1 MVLKPPSFT
10 QLLINIVYDGN
21 EKVAMFYEGEITM
34 PDLVSPGVSV
44 TVTDESFYAGAAQ
57 GTVPL
62 FVVASAQDKADPSST
77 GSTAVGTTSAN
88 VGKAY
93 LIGSQRELLSTFGTP
108 TFYSAG
114 STMLPGD
121 ERNEYGL
128 LAAYSYL
135 GISNRAYV
143 VRADIDL
150 AELTGSTNVPA
161 GTPANGTYW
170 LDTASTDWGVYQ
182 ADGTSWSKVTPTV
195 LTDTPSSAAT
205 SNVNNDTE
213 KSPKSSYGANG
224 DFVVVASATPAKLW
238 EKVSGL
244 WYQVGADT
252 WVTAKTG
259 TPVVFMQ
266 PGTGSAPSATVAGS
280 IWVKTTAVGGGA
292 NVVVKYYST
301 STSQWSTISAPLYAD
316 DDNAVTALTP
326 AASALYTMFDDDD
339 DAAWDNDRID
349 NATYKQTANN
359 STPEVEYNIKLRG
372 SATTTT
378 ATGTADLSGTG
389 IDLTAPQTGIKLNIC
404 NNDVTVT
411 AAGGAGSNVTLA
423 EIVAGI
429 NNDSALAAL
438 TVKASIEASSG
449 TKEYLKLERTNG
461 KNIWVEDTTTAGT
474 VDGVTTAQ
482 LGFTDNMASG
492 SDSWYMASIWS
503 SLSYEASATAPT
515 SSPVDGTLWYDSN
528 LSADMYIAE
537 NDGGTMKWFAYAN
550 SKDTFTVGSV
560 NTGPNGEASG
570 IRDLQMVSSE
580 PTTQSDGTALENGD
594 IWIDSNE
601 LEAYPKIYKYNTTSS
616 KWVLIDNTDQS
627 SASGIVF
634 GDAVG
639 NPAGTTDAAVGWGSA
654 YASFDADAVDPANYA
669 EGTLLFN
676 TRISGYNVK
685 EYKTSY
691 VVNGTDIG
699 PIWINKSGLKPDGSP
714 YMGRKAQRQVVV
726 TALQAVFTANDEIR
740 AESRFFN
747 LIACPGYAETYD
759 EMIALNTAR
768 KETAFIILDAP
779 FRLKTPSE
787 VSSWMSNSANATT
800 NGEDGLVSAHTYS
813 AVYYPS
819 ALSTDLSGNNVVV
832 PASHV
837 ALRTIAYND
846 QAAFQWF
853 APAGYQRGLVSNA
866 SSVGY
871 IDSTTGE
878 YNSVVLSEGSR
889 DTLYAAKVNPIAY
902 MPNRGLVVFGQK
914 SLHSVSSALD
924 RVNVGRLICYL
935 RYQFDQLAKPFLFEL
950 NDRMTRDQ
958 VTDTFERF
966 LSDLASKRALYDFLV
981 VCDDS
986 NNTATRIDANQLWID
1001 VAIQPAKAAEFIY
1014 IPIRIK
1020 NTGENMSY
1028 S

>member
-1 MVLKPPSFT
+1 
-10 QLLINIVYDGN
+10 
-21 EKVAMFYEGEITM
+21 M

-114 STMLPGD
+114 STMIPGD

-143 VRADIDL
+143 VRADVDL

-161 GTPANGTYW
+161 GTPNNGTYW
-170 LDTASTDWGVYQ
+170 LDTQATDWGIYQ
-182 ADGTSWSKVTPTV
+182 ADGTSWSKITPEV
-195 LTDTPSSAAT
+195 LLDTPSAAAT
-205 SNVNNDTE
+205 SNVGTDNA
-213 KSPKSSYGANG
+213 PKSSYGSTG
-224 DFVVVASATPAKLW
+224 EFVVVASTTPAKAF
-238 EKVSGL
+238 EKIGGQWHV
-244 WYQVGADT
+244 VGSDN
-252 WVTAKTG
+252 WVTAKPG
-259 TPVVFMQ
+259 TPTVFMQ
-266 PGTGSAPSATVAGS
+266 PGTGSAPAATTAGS
-280 IWVKTTAVGGGA
+280 IWVKTTTVGGGA
-292 NVVVKYYST
+292 NVVVKYFST

-326 AASALYTMFDDDD
+326 AANALYTMFDDDD
-339 DAAWDNDRID
+339 DAAWNNDRID

-359 STPEVEYNIKLRG
+359 TTPEVHYTVKLRG

-378 ATGTADLSGTG
+378 ATGTADLSGNG
-389 IDLTAPQTGIKLNIC
+389 IDLSGSETGIKINIC
-404 NNDVTVT
+404 NTDVSIT

-429 NNDSALAAL
+429 NNDASLTALK
-438 TVKASIEASSG
+438 VKASIEASSG

-461 KNIWVEDTTTAGT
+461 KNIWIEDTATDGDATTKELTTA
-474 VDGVTTAQ
+474 D
-482 LGFTDNMASG
+482 LGFADNMAEG
-492 SDSWYMASIWS
+492 SDAWYMKSIWS
-503 SLSYEASATAPT
+503 DLSYEASANAPT
-515 SSPVDGTLWYDSN
+515 SDPVDGTLWYDTN

-550 SKDTFTVGSV
+550 SKDTFTAGNV

-580 PTTQSDGTALENGD
+580 PTKQSDGTALENGD

-654 YASFDADAVDPANYA
+654 YASFNSDAPDPADYA
-669 EGTLLFN
+669 AGTLLFN
-676 TRISGYNVK
+676 TRVSGYNVK

-699 PIWINKSGLKPDGSP
+699 PIWINKAGNKPDGSP

-726 TALQAVFTANDEIR
+726 TALQASFTSNDEIK

-747 LIACPGYAETYD
+747 LIACPGYSETYD

-787 VSSWMSNSANATT
+787 VSNWMSNSANATT
-800 NGEDGLVSAHTYS
+800 NGEDGLVSSSTYS

-837 ALRTIAYND
+837 ALRTIASSDN
-846 QAAFQWF
+846 AAFQWF
-853 APAGYQRGLVSNA
+853 APAGFQRGLVSNA

-871 IDSTTGE
+871 IDSATGE

-889 DTLYAAKVNPIAY
+889 DTLYSKKVNPIAY

-914 SLHSVSSALD
+914 TLHSTASALD
-924 RVNVGRLICYL
+924 RVNVARLICYL

-966 LSDLASKRALYDFLV
+966 LADLTAKRALYDFLV
-981 VCDDS
+981 VCDES
-986 NNTATRIDANQLWID
+986 NNTATRIDANQMWID

>member
-1 MVLKPPSFT
+1 
-10 QLLINIVYDGN
+10 
-21 EKVAMFYEGEITM
+21 M

-62 FVVASAQDKADPSST
+62 FVVASAQDKADPSQS
-77 GSTAVGTTSAN
+77 GATAVGTTSAN

-143 VRADIDL
+143 IRANVDT
-150 AELTGSTNVPA
+150 AQLTGSTTVPTSA
-161 GTPANGTYW
+161 PANGTYW

-182 ADGTSWSKVTPTV
+182 SNGSAWSKITPTV
-195 LTDTPSSAAT
+195 LTDTPSTSAT

-213 KSPKSSYGANG
+213 KSPKTTFGSNG
-224 DFVVVASATPAKLW
+224 DFCIVASATPAKLW
-238 EKVSGL
+238 EKVGGL

-252 WVTAKTG
+252 WIAAKTG
-259 TPVVFMQ
+259 TPAVFMQ
-266 PGTGSAPSATVAGS
+266 PGSGAAPSASVAGS

-301 STSQWSTISAPLYAD
+301 STASWSTISAPMYGD

-326 AASALYTMFDDDD
+326 AANSLYTMFDDDM
-339 DAAWDNDRID
+339 DAAWNNDRID

-359 STPEVEYNIKLRG
+359 STPEVQYEIKLRG

-389 IDLTAPQTGIKLNIC
+389 IDLTGSQTGLKMNIC
-404 NNDVTVT
+404 NVDVTVT
-411 AAGGAGSNVTLA
+411 ASGGAGSNVTLA

-429 NNDSALAAL
+429 NNDASLKAK

-461 KNIWVEDTTTAGT
+461 KNIWIEDTATAGNVIGTTTAN
-474 VDGVTTAQ
+474 
-482 LGFTDNMASG
+482 LGFADNMASG

-503 SLSYEASATAPT
+503 NLSYEASASAPT
-515 SSPVDGTLWYDSN
+515 SSPVDGTLWYDTN
-528 LSADMYIAE
+528 LTADMYIAE

-550 SKDTFTVGSV
+550 SKDTFTSGSV
-560 NTGPNGEASG
+560 NTGPNGEAAG
-570 IRDLQMVSSE
+570 LRDMQMVSTE
-580 PTTQSDGTALENGD
+580 PTKQSDGTALENGD

-601 LEAYPKIYKYNTTSS
+601 LEAYPKIYKYNTGTS

-639 NPAGTTDAAVGWGSA
+639 NPAGTTTADQGWGSA
-654 YASFDADAVDPANYA
+654 YASFSSDAADPADYA
-669 EGTLLFN
+669 VGTLLFN
-676 TRISGYNVK
+676 TRLSGYNVK

-699 PIWINKSGLKPDGSP
+699 PIWINKAGNKPDGSP

-726 TALQAVFTANDEIR
+726 TALQAAFTSNDEIK

-747 LIACPGYAETYD
+747 LIACPGYPETYD

-768 KETAFIILDAP
+768 KETAFVILDAP

-787 VSSWMSNSANATT
+787 VSNWMSNSANATT
-800 NGEDGLVSAHTYS
+800 NGEDGLVSSNTYS

-819 ALSTDLSGNNVVV
+819 ALTTDLSGNNVVV

-837 ALRTIAYND
+837 ALRTIAFND
-846 QAAFQWF
+846 NAAFQWF

-871 IDSTTGE
+871 IDPATGE

-889 DTLYAAKVNPIAY
+889 DTLYSKKVNPIAY

-914 SLHSVSSALD
+914 SLHSTASALD
-924 RVNVGRLICYL
+924 RVNVARLICYL

-958 VTDTFERF
+958 VSDTFERF
-966 LSDLASKRALYDFLV
+966 LADLASKRALYDFLV
-981 VCDDS
+981 VCDES
-986 NNTATRIDANQLWID
+986 NNTATRIDANQMWID

>member
-1 MVLKPPSFT
+1 
-10 QLLINIVYDGN
+10 
-21 EKVAMFYEGEITM
+21 M
-34 PDLVSPGVSV
+34 PDLVSPGVAV

-93 LIGSQRELLSTFGTP
+93 LVGSQRELLSTFGTP
-108 TFYSAG
+108 NFYSAG

-143 VRADIDL
+143 VRADVDT
-150 AELTGSTNVPA
+150 AQLTGSTTVPA

-170 LDTASTDWGVYQ
+170 LDTTATDWGVYQ
-182 ADGTSWSKVTPTV
+182 TNGTAWSKITPTV
-195 LTDTPSSAAT
+195 LTDTPSASAT
-205 SNVNNDTE
+205 SNVQNDAE
-213 KSPKSSYGANG
+213 KTPKSSFGANG
-224 DFVVVASATPAKLW
+224 EFCVVASATPAKLW
-238 EKVSGL
+238 EKVAGQ

-252 WVTAKTG
+252 WTTAKDTANSVSG
-259 TPVVFMQ
+259 SRAFIQ
-266 PGTGSAPSATVAGS
+266 PGTGSQPSATRNGDV
-280 IWVKTTAVGGGA
+280 WVKSTAVGGGA
-292 NVVVKYYST
+292 NVVVKFYST
-301 STSQWSTISAPLYAD
+301 STSQFSTISAPLYAD

-326 AASALYTMFDDDD
+326 ATNSLYVQFDDDN
-339 DAAWDNDRID
+339 DAAWDNSRID

-359 STPEVEYNIKLRG
+359 ATPEVAYNIKIRG

-389 IDLTAPQTGIKLNIC
+389 IDLTGSQDGLKINIC
-404 NNDVTVT
+404 NQDVTVT

-429 NNDSALAAL
+429 NNDANLSAI

-461 KNIWVEDTTTAGT
+461 KNIWVEDTATAGNT
-474 VDGVTTAQ
+474 IGVATAT
-482 LGFTDNMASG
+482 LGFADNMASG

-503 SLSYEASATAPT
+503 DLSYEASANAPT
-515 SSPVDGTLWYDSN
+515 SSPVDGTLWYDTN
-528 LSADMYIAE
+528 LTADIYVAT

-550 SKDTFTVGSV
+550 SKDTFTSGNV
-560 NTGPNGEASG
+560 NTGVGGTASG
-570 IRDLQMVSSE
+570 LRDLQMVSDA

-601 LEAYPKIYKYNTTSS
+601 LEAYPKIYWYNTTSS
-616 KWVLIDNTDQS
+616 SWVLIDNTDQS

-639 NPAGTTDAAVGWGSA
+639 NPAGTTTSAQGWGSP
-654 YASFDADAVDPANYA
+654 YASFDSDAVDPANYA
-669 EGTLLFN
+669 EGTLLYN
-676 TRISGYNVK
+676 TRISGYVVK

-691 VVNGTDIG
+691 VVNGTNIG
-699 PIWINKSGLKPDGSP
+699 PIWINAAGNKPDGSP

-726 TALQAVFTANDEIR
+726 TALQAAFVSNDEIR

-759 EMIALNTAR
+759 EMVALNTAK
-768 KETAFIILDAP
+768 KETAFIIVDAP

-787 VSSWMSNSANATT
+787 VSNWISNSANATT
-800 NGEDGLVSAHTYS
+800 NGEDGLVTAHTYS

-819 ALSTDLSGNNVVV
+819 ALATDLSGNNVVV
-832 PASHV
+832 PASHI
-837 ALRTIAYND
+837 ALRTIASSDN
-846 QAAFQWF
+846 AAFQWF

-871 IDSTTGE
+871 IDPQSGE

-889 DTLYAAKVNPIAY
+889 DTLYSKKVNPIAF
-902 MPNRGLVVFGQK
+902 MPNRGLTVFGQK
-914 SLHSVSSALD
+914 TLHPTASALD
-924 RVNVGRLICYL
+924 RVNVARLICYL
-935 RYQFDQLAKPFLFEL
+935 RYQLDQLAKPFLFEL

-958 VTDTFERF
+958 VSDTVERF
-966 LSDLASKRALYDFLV
+966 LSDLSSKRALYDFLV
-981 VCDDS
+981 VCDDT
-986 NNTATRIDANQLWID
+986 NNTPTRIDANQLWVDI
-1001 VAIQPAKAAEFIY
+1001 AIQPAKAAEFIY
-1014 IPIRIK
+1014 IPVRIK

-1028 S
+1028 N

>member
-1 MVLKPPSFT
+1 MYNGNK
-10 QLLINIVYDGN
+10 IV
-21 EKVAMFYEGEITM
+21 AILYEGEITM

-44 TVTDESFYAGAAQ
+44 TVTDESFYAGASQ

-62 FVVASAQDKADPSST
+62 FVVASAKDKADPST
-77 GSTAVGTTSAN
+77 TNSTAIGTTSAN

-135 GISNRAYV
+135 GISNRAFV
-143 VRADIDL
+143 VRADVDL
-150 AELTGSTNVPA
+150 AQLTGSTNVPA
-161 GTPANGTYW
+161 GTPNNGTYW
-170 LDTASTDWGVYQ
+170 LDTASTNWGVYQ
-182 ADGTSWSKVTPTV
+182 ADGTNWSKKTPAV
-195 LTDTPSSAAT
+195 LTDEPNASAT

-213 KSPKSSYGANG
+213 RTPKTSYGANG
-224 DFVVVASATPAKLW
+224 DFVIVANGSNTTNGIATAKLW
-238 EKVSGL
+238 EKVSGT
-244 WYQVGADT
+244 WYQCGADT
-252 WVTAKTG
+252 WIAAKSG
-259 TPVVFMQ
+259 TPAVFIQ
-266 PGTGSAPSATVAGS
+266 PGSGSAPSAAVAGS
-280 IWVKTTAVGGGA
+280 VWIKSTAVGGGA
-292 NVVVKYYST
+292 NVVVKYFST
-301 STSQWSTISAPLYAD
+301 GTNTWSTISAPLYAD
-316 DDNAVTALTP
+316 DDNAITDLKP
-326 AASALYTMFDDDD
+326 AANSLYVRFDDED

-359 STPEVEYNIKLRG
+359 STPEVEYTIRLRG
-372 SATTTT
+372 TGTTTT
-378 ATGTADLSGTG
+378 ATGTADLSGNG
-389 IDLTAPQTGIKLNIC
+389 IDLTGAETGLKINIC
-404 NNDVTVT
+404 NQDVTVT

-423 EIVAGI
+423 EIVGAI
-429 NNDSALAAL
+429 NNDTQLAAK
-438 TVKASIEASSG
+438 TVVASIEASSG

-461 KNIWVEDTTTAGT
+461 KNIWIEDTTTAGT
-474 VDGVTTAQ
+474 VIGVTTAT

-492 SDSWYMASIWS
+492 SDSWYMASLWS
-503 SLSYEASATAPT
+503 DLAYEASANAPT
-515 SSPVDGTLWYDSN
+515 TAPVDGTLWYDTN
-528 LSADMYIAE
+528 LTADLYVAE

-550 SKDTFTVGSV
+550 SKDTFTASNV
-560 NTGPNGEASG
+560 NTGKNGMASG
-570 IRDLQMVSSE
+570 LRDLQMVSSE
-580 PTTQSDGTALENGD
+580 PTKQSDGTALENGD

-601 LEAYPKIYKYNTTSS
+601 LEAYPKIYRYNTGTSA
-616 KWVLIDNTDQS
+616 WVLLDNTDQS

-639 NPAGTTDAAVGWGSA
+639 DPAGTTTATQGWGSP
-654 YASFDADAVDPANYA
+654 YASFNSDAVDPANYA

-676 TRISGYNVK
+676 TRVSGYNVK

-691 VVNGTDIG
+691 IVNGTDIG
-699 PIWINKSGLKPDGSP
+699 PIWINAAGNKADGSP
-714 YMGRKAQRQVVV
+714 FMGRKAQRQVVV
-726 TALQAVFTANDEIR
+726 TALQSVFTSNDEIR
-740 AESRFFN
+740 ADSRFFN

-768 KETAFIILDAP
+768 KETAFIIVDAP
-779 FRLKTPSE
+779 FRLKTPSD
-787 VSSWMSNSANATT
+787 VSNWMSNSANATT
-800 NGEDGLVSAHTYS
+800 NGEDGLVSGNTYS
-813 AVYYPS
+813 SVYYPS
-819 ALSTDLSGNNVVV
+819 ALTTDLAGNNVVV
-832 PASHV
+832 PASHI
-837 ALRTIAYND
+837 ALRTIAFND
-846 QAAFQWF
+846 NAAFQWF
-853 APAGYQRGLVSNA
+853 APAGYQRGLVTNA

-871 IDSTTGE
+871 IDSETGE

-889 DTLYAAKVNPIAY
+889 DTLYSKKVNPIAF

-914 SLHSVSSALD
+914 TLHPVSSALD
-924 RVNVGRLICYL
+924 RVNVARLIVYL

-966 LSDLASKRALYDFLV
+966 LADLASKRALFDFLV

-986 NNTATRIDANQLWID
+986 NNTPTRIDANQMWID

>member
-1 MVLKPPSFT
+1 MPG
-10 QLLINIVYDGN
+10 Y
-21 EKVAMFYEGEITM
+21 YEGEITM

-44 TVTDESFYAGAAQ
+44 TVTDESFYAGASQ

-114 STMLPGD
+114 STMIPGD

-143 VRADIDL
+143 VRANVDL
-150 AELTGSTNVPA
+150 ADLTGSATVPA

-170 LDTASTDWGVYQ
+170 LDTTATDWGVYQ
-182 ADGTSWSKVTPTV
+182 SDGTDWSKVTPEV
-195 LTDTPSSAAT
+195 LTDTPSSSAT

-213 KSPKSSYGANG
+213 KSPKTTYGANG
-224 DFVVVASATPAKLW
+224 EFVVVASATPAKLW
-238 EKVSGL
+238 EKIAGQ

-252 WVTAKTG
+252 WVAAKTG

-266 PGTGSAPSATVAGS
+266 PGSGSAPSATVAGS
-280 IWVKTTAVGGGA
+280 IWVKTTTVGGGA

-301 STSQWSTISAPLYAD
+301 ATNQWSTISAPMYAD

-326 AASALYTMFDDDD
+326 AANSLYTMFDDDN
-339 DAAWDNDRID
+339 DAAWNNDRID

-359 STPEVEYNIKLRG
+359 STPEVQYEIKLRG

-378 ATGTADLSGTG
+378 ATGTADLSGNGINLTG
-389 IDLTAPQTGIKLNIC
+389 SQDGLKVNIC
-404 NNDVTVT
+404 NVDVTVT

-429 NNDSALAAL
+429 NNDAAL
-438 TVKASIEASSG
+438 TAKKVVASIEASSG

-461 KNIWVEDTTTAGT
+461 KNIWVEDTTTAGNT
-474 VDGVTTAQ
+474 IGVTTAT
-482 LGFTDNMASG
+482 LGFADNMASG
-492 SDSWYMASIWS
+492 SDSWYMASVWS
-503 SLSYEASATAPT
+503 SLSYEASANAPT
-515 SSPVDGTLWYDSN
+515 SNPVDGTLWYDTN
-528 LSADMYIAE
+528 LTADMYVAE
-537 NDGGTMKWFAYAN
+537 NSGGTMKWFAYAN
-550 SKDTFTVGSV
+550 SKDTFTAGNV
-560 NTGPNGEASG
+560 NTGKNGIASG
-570 IRDLQMVSSE
+570 LRDLQMVSSE
-580 PTTQSDGTALENGD
+580 PTKQSDGTALENGD

-639 NPAGTTDAAVGWGSA
+639 NPAGTTTADQGWGKA
-654 YASFDADAVDPANYA
+654 YASFNTDAPDPADYA

-676 TRISGYNVK
+676 TRLSGYNVK

-691 VVNGTDIG
+691 VVGGTDIG
-699 PIWINKSGLKPDGSP
+699 PIWVNKAGNKPDGSP

-726 TALQAVFTANDEIR
+726 TALQSVFTSNDEIR

-747 LIACPGYAETYD
+747 LIACPGYSETYD
-759 EMIALNTAR
+759 EMIALNTAK

-787 VSSWMSNSANATT
+787 VSNWMSNSANATT
-800 NGEDGLVSAHTYS
+800 NGEDGLVSSHTYS
-813 AVYYPS
+813 AVYYPH
-819 ALSTDLSGNNVVV
+819 ALTTDLSGNNVVV

-837 ALRTIAYND
+837 ALRTIASSDN
-846 QAAFQWF
+846 AAFQWF
-853 APAGYQRGLVSNA
+853 APAGFQRGLVTNA

-871 IDSTTGE
+871 IDPETGE
-878 YNSVVLSEGSR
+878 YTSVVLSEGSR
-889 DTLYAAKVNPIAY
+889 DTLYTKKVNPIAF

-914 SLHSVSSALD
+914 SLHPVASALD

-986 NNTATRIDANQLWID
+986 NNTPARIDANQMYID

-1020 NTGENMSY
+1020 NTGESMNY

>member
-1 MVLKPPSFT
+1 
-10 QLLINIVYDGN
+10 
-21 EKVAMFYEGEITM
+21 M

-77 GSTAVGTTSAN
+77 GSTATGTTSAN

-143 VRADIDL
+143 VRADIDTT
-150 AELTGSTNVPA
+150 ELTGSTTVPA
-161 GTPANGTYW
+161 GAPANGTYW

-182 ADGTSWSKVTPTV
+182 SNGTAWVKINPVI
-195 LTDTPSSAAT
+195 LTDLPSSNAT
-205 SNVNNDTE
+205 SNVNASE
-213 KSPKSSYGANG
+213 APKQTYGKNG
-224 DFVVVASATPAKLW
+224 DFAIVT
-238 EKVSGL
+238 SGL
-244 WYQVGADT
+244 NA
-252 WVTAKTG
+252 G
-259 TPVVFMQ
+259 T
-266 PGTGSAPSATVAGS
+266 TGSAVIRLFEKINSQWHVVGSDTWKTAKPSASVSFKEGTGPTADGKSVAGS

-301 STSQWSTISAPLYAD
+301 STSQWSTISAPLYHD

-326 AASALYTMFDDDD
+326 AANSLYTLFDDIN
-339 DAAWDNDRID
+339 DNDSTSGWNNNLID
-349 NATYKQTANN
+349 NPANKQSNGVDN
-359 STPEVEYNIKLRG
+359 GGVNKTPEVEFRIRMKG

-378 ATGTADLSGTG
+378 ATGTTDLSPGNEIALSDG
-389 IDLTAPQTGIKLNIC
+389 GSSQTGIRINIC
-404 NNDVTVT
+404 NVDVDVTATVPATGVSIEDLVT
-411 AAGGAGSNVTLA
+411 T
-423 EIVAGI
+423 I
-429 NNDSALAAL
+429 NGNTAL
-438 TVKASIEASSG
+438 TSKNIVASIEASSG
-449 TKEYLKLERTNG
+449 TKQYLKLERTDG
-461 KNIWVEDTTTAGT
+461 KNIWIEDSSASSTFDATPTLT
-474 VDGVTTAQ
+474 
-482 LGFTDNMASG
+482 LGFQDNMDPST
-492 SDSWYMASIWS
+492 SDSWYQASTWNN
-503 SLSYEASATAPT
+503 LSFEASETAPT
-515 SSPVDGTLWYDSN
+515 SNPVDGTLWYDTN
-528 LSADMYIAE
+528 LTADLYIAE

-550 SKDTFTVGSV
+550 SKDTFTAGNV

-570 IRDLQMVSSE
+570 IRDLQMVSTE
-580 PTTQSDGTALENGD
+580 PTTNSSGNALENGD

-616 KWVLIDNTDQS
+616 SWVLIDNTDQS

-639 NPAGTTDAAVGWGSA
+639 NPAGTTDAAVGWGST
-654 YASFDADAVDPANYA
+654 YASFNSDAVDPANYA

-691 VVNGTDIG
+691 TVNGTDIG
-699 PIWINKSGLKPDGSP
+699 PIWINKSGLKADGSP

-747 LIACPGYAETYD
+747 LISCPGYAETYD

-779 FRLKTPSE
+779 FRLKTPSD
-787 VSSWMSNSANATT
+787 VSSWMSNNANATT
-800 NGEDGLVSAHTYS
+800 NGEDGLVSSHTYS

-832 PASHV
+832 PASHI

-871 IDSTTGE
+871 IDATTGE

-914 SLHSVSSALD
+914 SLHPTASALD

-935 RYQFDQLAKPFLFEL
+935 RYQFDNLAKPFLFEL

-958 VTDTFERF
+958 VSDTFERF
-966 LSDLASKRALYDFLV
+966 LSDLSAKRALYDFLV
-981 VCDDS
+981 VCDDT
-986 NNTATRIDANQLWID
+986 NNTATRIDANQLWVD

-1014 IPIRIK
+1014 IPVRIK

-1028 S
+1028 N

>member
-1 MVLKPPSFT
+1 MPG
-10 QLLINIVYDGN
+10 Y
-21 EKVAMFYEGEITM
+21 YEGEITM

-62 FVVASAQDKADPSST
+62 FVVASAQDKADPST
-77 GSTAVGTTSAN
+77 TNSTAIGTTSAN

-143 VRADIDL
+143 VRADVDL
-150 AELTGSTNVPA
+150 AQLTGSTNVPA
-161 GTPANGTYW
+161 GTPNNGTYW
-170 LDTASTDWGVYQ
+170 LDTQATDWGVYQ
-182 ADGTSWSKVTPTV
+182 ADGTNWSKKTPTV
-195 LTDTPSSAAT
+195 LTDAPNNAAT

-213 KSPKSSYGANG
+213 RTPKSSYGANG
-224 DFVVVASATPAKLW
+224 DFVIVANGSNTTNGIATAKLW
-238 EKVSGL
+238 EKVSGT
-244 WYQVGADT
+244 WYQCGADT
-252 WVTAKTG
+252 WIAAKSG
-259 TPVVFMQ
+259 TPAVFIQ
-266 PGTGSAPSATVAGS
+266 PGSGAAPSAAVAGS
-280 IWVKTTAVGGGA
+280 VWVKSTAVGGGA
-292 NVVVKYYST
+292 NVVVKYFST
-301 STSQWSTISAPLYAD
+301 GTNTWSTISAPLYGD

-326 AASALYTMFDDDD
+326 AANSLYVRFDDED
-339 DAAWDNDRID
+339 DAAWNNDRID

-359 STPEVEYNIKLRG
+359 STPEVEYTIRLRG
-372 SATTTT
+372 TGTTTT
-378 ATGTADLSGTG
+378 ATGTADLSGNG
-389 IDLTAPQTGIKLNIC
+389 IDLTGSETGVKINIC
-404 NNDVTVT
+404 NQDVTVT

-423 EIVAGI
+423 EIVGAI
-429 NNDSALAAL
+429 NNDTQLAAK
-438 TVKASIEASSG
+438 TVVASIEASSG

-461 KNIWVEDTTTAGT
+461 KNIWIEDTTTAGT
-474 VDGVTTAQ
+474 VIGVTTAT

-492 SDSWYMASIWS
+492 SDSWYMASLWS
-503 SLSYEASATAPT
+503 DLAYEASANAPT
-515 SSPVDGTLWYDSN
+515 TAPVDGTLWYDTN
-528 LSADMYIAE
+528 LTADLYVAE

-550 SKDTFTVGSV
+550 SKDTFTASNV
-560 NTGPNGEASG
+560 NTGKNGMATG
-570 IRDLQMVSSE
+570 LRDLQMVSSE
-580 PTTQSDGTALENGD
+580 PTKQSDGTALENGD

-601 LEAYPKIYKYNTTSS
+601 LEAYPKIYKYNTGTS

-639 NPAGTTDAAVGWGSA
+639 NPAGTTTADQGWGSA
-654 YASFDADAVDPANYA
+654 YASFSSDASDPADYA
-669 EGTLLFN
+669 VGTLLFN
-676 TRISGYNVK
+676 TRLSGYNVK

-699 PIWINKSGLKPDGSP
+699 PIWINKAGNKPDGSP

-726 TALQAVFTANDEIR
+726 TALQAAFTSNDEIK

-747 LIACPGYAETYD
+747 LIACPGYSETYD

-768 KETAFIILDAP
+768 KETAFIILDTP

-787 VSSWMSNSANATT
+787 VSNWMSNSANATT
-800 NGEDGLVSAHTYS
+800 NGEDGLVSGHTYS
-813 AVYYPS
+813 AVYYPP
-819 ALSTDLSGNNVVV
+819 ALTTDLSGNNVVV
-832 PASHV
+832 PASHI
-837 ALRTIAYND
+837 ALRTIASSDN
-846 QAAFQWF
+846 AAFQWF

-871 IDSTTGE
+871 IDPASGE

-889 DTLYAAKVNPIAY
+889 DTLYSKKVNPIAF

-914 SLHSVSSALD
+914 TLHSTASALD
-924 RVNVGRLICYL
+924 RVNVARLICYL

-966 LSDLASKRALYDFLV
+966 LADLASKRALYDFLV

-986 NNTATRIDANQLWID
+986 NNTATRIDANQMWID

-1014 IPIRIK
+1014 IPVRIK

>member
-1 MVLKPPSFT
+1 MPG
-10 QLLINIVYDGN
+10 Y
-21 EKVAMFYEGEITM
+21 YEGEITM

-44 TVTDESFYAGAAQ
+44 TVTDESFYAGASQ

-114 STMLPGD
+114 STMIPGD

-143 VRADIDL
+143 VRADVDL
-150 AELTGSTNVPA
+150 AQLTGSTNVPA
-161 GTPANGTYW
+161 GTPNNGTYW
-170 LDTASTDWGVYQ
+170 LDTASTNWGVYQ
-182 ADGTSWSKVTPTV
+182 ADGSNWSKKTPAV
-195 LTDTPSSAAT
+195 LTDEPNASAT

-213 KSPKSSYGANG
+213 RTPKTSYGANG
-224 DFVVVASATPAKLW
+224 DFVIVANGSNTTNGIATAKLW
-238 EKVSGL
+238 EKVSGT
-244 WYQVGADT
+244 WYQCGADT
-252 WVTAKTG
+252 WIAAKSG
-259 TPVVFMQ
+259 TPAVFIQ
-266 PGTGSAPSATVAGS
+266 PGSGSAPSASVAGS
-280 IWVKTTAVGGGA
+280 VWVKSTAVGGGA
-292 NVVVKYYST
+292 NVVVKFYST
-301 STSQWSTISAPLYAD
+301 ATNQWSTVSAPMYAD

-326 AASALYTMFDDDD
+326 AANALYTMFDDDN
-339 DAAWDNDRID
+339 DAAWNNDRID

-359 STPEVEYNIKLRG
+359 STPEVQYEIKLRG
-372 SATTTT
+372 TATTTT
-378 ATGTADLSGTG
+378 ATGTADLSGNG
-389 IDLTAPQTGIKLNIC
+389 IDLTGSQDALKVNIC
-404 NNDVTVT
+404 NVDVTVT
-411 AAGGAGSNVTLA
+411 AAGGAGSHVTLA

-429 NNDSALAAL
+429 NNNASL
-438 TVKASIEASSG
+438 TAKKVVASIEASSG

-461 KNIWVEDTTTAGT
+461 KNIWVEDTTTAGNT
-474 VDGVTTAQ
+474 IGVTTAN
-482 LGFTDNMASG
+482 LGFADNMASG

-503 SLSYEASATAPT
+503 TLSYEASANAPT
-515 SSPVDGTLWYDSN
+515 SNPVDGTLWYDTN
-528 LSADMYIAE
+528 LSADMYVAE
-537 NDGGTMKWFAYAN
+537 NSGGTMKWFAYAN
-550 SKDTFTVGSV
+550 SKDTFTASNV
-560 NTGPNGEASG
+560 NTGKNGMASG
-570 IRDLQMVSSE
+570 LRDLQMVSSE
-580 PTTQSDGTALENGD
+580 PTKQSDGTALENGD

-639 NPAGTTDAAVGWGSA
+639 DPAGTTTATQGWGSP
-654 YASFDADAVDPANYA
+654 YASFNSDAVDPANYA

-676 TRISGYNVK
+676 TRVSGYNVK

-691 VVNGTDIG
+691 VVNGTNIG
-699 PIWINKSGLKPDGSP
+699 PIWINAAGNKADGSP
-714 YMGRKAQRQVVV
+714 FMGRKAQRQVVV
-726 TALQAVFTANDEIR
+726 TALQSVFTANDEIR
-740 AESRFFN
+740 ADSRFFN
-747 LIACPGYAETYD
+747 IIACPGYAETYD

-768 KETAFIILDAP
+768 KETAFIVVDAP
-779 FRLKTPSE
+779 FRLKTPSD
-787 VSSWMSNSANATT
+787 VSNWMSNSANATT
-800 NGEDGLVSAHTYS
+800 NGEDGLVSSHTYS
-813 AVYYPS
+813 AVYYPH
-819 ALSTDLSGNNVVV
+819 ALTTDLAGNNVVV
-832 PASHV
+832 PASHI
-837 ALRTIAYND
+837 ALRTIASSDN
-846 QAAFQWF
+846 AAFQWF

-871 IDSTTGE
+871 IDPQTGE

-889 DTLYAAKVNPIAY
+889 DTLYSKKVNPIAF

-914 SLHSVSSALD
+914 SLHPVASALD

-935 RYQFDQLAKPFLFEL
+935 RYNFDQLAKPFLFEL

-966 LSDLASKRALYDFLV
+966 LSDLASKRALFDFLV
-981 VCDDS
+981 VCDDT
-986 NNTATRIDANQLWID
+986 NNTPTRIDANQMWID

>member
-1 MVLKPPSFT
+1 
-10 QLLINIVYDGN
+10 
-21 EKVAMFYEGEITM
+21 M

-93 LIGSQRELLSTFGTP
+93 LVGSQRELLSTFGTP

-114 STMLPGD
+114 STMIPGD

-143 VRADIDL
+143 VRANVDL
-150 AELTGSTNVPA
+150 ADLTGSANVPA

-170 LDTASTDWGVYQ
+170 LDTTATDWGVYQ
-182 ADGTSWSKVTPTV
+182 ATASAWNKVTPAV
-195 LTDTPSSAAT
+195 LTDTPSAAAT
-205 SNVNNDTE
+205 SNVNA
-213 KSPKSSYGANG
+213 SGAPKNTYGANE
-224 DFVVVASATPAKLW
+224 DFVVVASTTPARLF
-238 EKVSGL
+238 EKVAGS
-244 WYQVGADT
+244 WHQVGSTGAGE
-252 WVTAKTG
+252 WQSAKTG
-259 TPVVFMQ
+259 TPVVYMQ
-266 PGTGSAPSATVAGS
+266 PGTGSAPSATTAGS

-301 STSQWSTISAPLYAD
+301 STNQWSTISAPLYAD

-326 AASALYTMFDDDD
+326 AANALYTIFDDDD
-339 DAAWDNDRID
+339 DANWDKTDID
-349 NATYKQTANN
+349 NATYKQSANN
-359 STPEVEYNIKLRG
+359 SDPEVEYQVRLRG
-372 SATTTT
+372 TATTTT
-378 ATGTADLSGTG
+378 ATGTKDFEGTTNDYTIAG
-389 IDLTAPQTGIKLNIC
+389 TDTHVKVKIC
-404 NNDVTVT
+404 NVEVEIAT
-411 AAGGAGSNVTLA
+411 AGSAGTRVTLA

-429 NNDSALAAL
+429 NNNAAL
-438 TVKASIEASSG
+438 TAKKVVASIEAGSG
-449 TKEYLKLERTNG
+449 TKQFLKLERTNG
-461 KNIWVEDTTTAGT
+461 KNIWVEDSSAAGSNKAATTTLN
-474 VDGVTTAQ
+474 
-482 LGFTDNMASG
+482 LGFTDNKASG
-492 SDSWYMASIWS
+492 SAAWFEASIWS
-503 SLSYEASATAPT
+503 NLTYEGSANAPT
-515 SSPVDGTLWYDSN
+515 SNPVDGTLWYDTN
-528 LSADMYIAE
+528 LSADIYVAE
-537 NDGGTMKWFAYAN
+537 NDSGTMKWFAYAN
-550 SKDTFTVGSV
+550 SKDLFATSNV
-560 NTGPNGEASG
+560 NTGKNGIASG

-580 PTTQSDGTALENGD
+580 PTKQSDGTSLENGD

-601 LEAYPKIYKYNTTSS
+601 LEAYPKIYRYNTGTSA
-616 KWVLIDNTDQS
+616 WVLIDNTDQS

-639 NPAGTTDAAVGWGSA
+639 NPAGTTDSAKGWGSA
-654 YASFDADAVDPANYA
+654 YSSFNADAPSPANYA

-691 VVNGTDIG
+691 TVSGTDIG
-699 PIWINKSGLKPDGSP
+699 PIWINKAGNKPDGSP

-726 TALQAVFTANDEIR
+726 SALQSVFASNDEIR

-747 LIACPGYAETYD
+747 LMACPGYSETYD
-759 EMIALNTAR
+759 EMIALNTAK
-768 KETAFIILDAP
+768 KETAFIIVDAP

-787 VSSWMSNSANATT
+787 VSNWMSNSANATT
-800 NGEDGLVSAHTYS
+800 NGEDGLVSSHTYS
-813 AVYYPS
+813 AVYYPH
-819 ALSTDLSGNNVVV
+819 ALTTDLSGNNVVV

-837 ALRTIAYND
+837 ALRTIASSDN
-846 QAAFQWF
+846 AAFQWF
-853 APAGYQRGLVSNA
+853 APAGFQRGLVSNA

-871 IDSTTGE
+871 IDPLTGE

-889 DTLYAAKVNPIAY
+889 DTLYTKKVNPIAF

-914 SLHSVSSALD
+914 TLHPTASALD
-924 RVNVGRLICYL
+924 RVNVARLITYL

-958 VTDTFERF
+958 VADTFERF

-986 NNTATRIDANQLWID
+986 NNTPTRIDANQMYID

>member
-1 MVLKPPSFT
+1 
-10 QLLINIVYDGN
+10 
-21 EKVAMFYEGEITM
+21 M

-62 FVVASAQDKADPSST
+62 FVVASAQDKADPSQT
-77 GSTAVGTTSAN
+77 GYTAVGTTSAN

-143 VRADIDL
+143 VRADVDL
-150 AELTGSTNVPA
+150 AGLTGSTNVPA

-170 LDTASTDWGVYQ
+170 LDTTATDWGVYQ
-182 ADGTSWSKVTPTV
+182 ASASAWNKITPTV
-195 LTDTPSSAAT
+195 LLDAPSSSAT

-213 KSPKSSYGANG
+213 KSPKTSFGANG
-224 DFVVVASATPAKLW
+224 EFCVVASATPAKLW
-238 EKVSGL
+238 EKISGQ

-259 TPVVFMQ
+259 TPSVFMQ
-266 PGTGSAPSATVAGS
+266 PGSGSAPSAGTAGS

-292 NVVVKYYST
+292 NIVVKYYST
-301 STSQWSTISAPLYAD
+301 STNQWSTISSPMYTD

-326 AASALYTMFDDDD
+326 AANALYTMFDDDN
-339 DAAWDNDRID
+339 DAAWNNDRID

-359 STPEVEYNIKLRG
+359 STPEVQYEIKLRG

-378 ATGTADLSGTG
+378 ATGTADLSGNG
-389 IDLTAPQTGIKLNIC
+389 IDLTGSQDGLKVNIC
-404 NNDVTVT
+404 NTDVTVT
-411 AAGGAGSNVTLA
+411 AAGGAGSHVTLA

-429 NNDSALAAL
+429 NNNATLAGL
-438 TVKASIEASSG
+438 KVKASIEASSG

-461 KNIWVEDTTTAGT
+461 KNIWVEDTTTAGNT
-474 VDGVTTAQ
+474 IGVTTAN

-492 SDSWYMASIWS
+492 ADSWYMASIWS
-503 SLSYEASATAPT
+503 NLTYEASANAPT
-515 SSPVDGTLWYDSN
+515 SNPVDGTLWYDTN
-528 LSADMYIAE
+528 LTADMYIAE

-550 SKDTFTVGSV
+550 SKDTFTAGNV

-570 IRDLQMVSSE
+570 LRDLQMVSSE
-580 PTTQSDGTALENGD
+580 PTKQSDGTALENGD

-601 LEAYPKIYKYNTTSS
+601 LEAYPKIYKYNTGTSA
-616 KWVLIDNTDQS
+616 WVLIDNTDQS
-627 SASGIVF
+627 SSSGIKF
-634 GDAVG
+634 GDAAG
-639 NPAGTTDAAVGWGSA
+639 NPAGTTTADQGWGKA
-654 YASFDADAVDPANYA
+654 YASFSSDAPDPADYA
-669 EGTLLFN
+669 VGTLLFN
-676 TRISGYNVK
+676 TRLSGYNVK
-685 EYKTSY
+685 CYKTSY
-691 VVNGTDIG
+691 IVNGTDIG
-699 PIWINKSGLKPDGSP
+699 PIWVNESGNKPDGSP
-714 YMGRKAQRQVVV
+714 YMGRKSQRQVVV
-726 TALQAVFTANDEIR
+726 TALQSVFTSNDEIR

-747 LIACPGYAETYD
+747 LIACPGYSETYD
-759 EMIALNTAR
+759 EMIALNTAK

-787 VSSWMSNSANATT
+787 VSNWMSNSANATT
-800 NGEDGLVSAHTYS
+800 NGEDGLVSSHTYS
-813 AVYYPS
+813 AVYYPH
-819 ALSTDLSGNNVVV
+819 ALTTDLSGNNVVV

-837 ALRTIAYND
+837 ALRTIASSDN
-846 QAAFQWF
+846 AAFQWF
-853 APAGYQRGLVSNA
+853 APAGFQRGLVTNA

-871 IDSTTGE
+871 IDPLTGE

-889 DTLYAAKVNPIAY
+889 DTLYTKKVNPIAF

-914 SLHSVSSALD
+914 TLHSTASALD
-924 RVNVGRLICYL
+924 RVNVARLITYL

-958 VTDTFERF
+958 VADTFERF

-986 NNTATRIDANQLWID
+986 NNTPTRIDANQMYID